1 MPAVARLREQLPAAT
16 VPVHVSSAPSLTV
29 TLPVGVPLP
38 VTVKPTV
45 TACPSGDGLGV
56 WEVIVVV
63 LPALAD
69 AVDWLAEAAR

>member
-1 MPAVARLREQLPAAT
+1 MRT
-16 VPVHVSSAPSLTV
+16 NCFSVSQTSSKVWPLTV

-38 VTVKPTV
+38 VTVKMTV
-45 TACPSGDGLGV
+45 TACPNGDGLGV

-63 LPALAD
+63 LPPLAA